1 MFQLMTT
8 SPEKFPAKVTQI
20 DQATKRIKT
29 FRLNYGDRPYSFK
42 PGQWIDLFGPNETDI
57 GGYTITSS
65 NKDHGFIDLAVRESS
80 THPVTK
86 YLHNEVN
93 VGDEVM
99 ITEGQGK
106 FFLTNDL
113 MNSSLTLIAGGIG
126 ITPLLSMFRS
136 TDKTQTPVKIFY
148 SVSSDEDILF
158 RDELAPYATFTV
170 TKSPTPHWH
179 GETNRIN
186 IDFLKKYNCDF
197 NSHFFI
203 CGPRPLIDGITK
215 ELLET
220 GVPKERIHY
229 EKWW

>member
-1 MFQLMTT
+1 MMNTFDI
-8 SPEKFPAKVTQI
+8 FPAKI
-20 DQATKRIKT
+20 ISIEQATKRIKT

-42 PGQWIDLFGPNETDI
+42 PGQWIDLYGPNDIGI

-65 NKDHGFIDLAVRESS
+65 NKDHGYIDLAVRESDK
-80 THPVTK
+80 HPVTK
-86 YLHNEVN
+86 FLHNEVKI
-93 VGDEVM
+93 GDEVM

-106 FFLTNDL
+106 FFITPEL

-136 TDKTQTPVKIFY
+136 TDKNKTPVKVFY

-158 RDELAPYATFTV
+158 KEELLPYTTFTV
-170 TKSPTPHWH
+170 TKTPTSSWT
-179 GETNRIN
+179 GETSRIN
-186 IDFLKKYNCDF
+186 LEFLQKHNCDF

-203 CGPRPLIDGITK
+203 CGPRPMIDGLSN
-215 ELLET
+215 ELLES
-220 GVPKERIHY
+220 GVPKDHIHY